1 MKLPSFRSL
10 TASAALAFLPVL
22 ASQAALRTFTSPNG
36 QTIQAEIVSASAAD
50 VTLKMA
56 NGAVITA
63 TLDKFSRADQA
74 FVAEWLKS
82 NAAAIKYS
90 FDLNFSK
97 DKTDS
102 SKRMLGNTEVT
113 TERWLCHIK
122 FTNRS
127 NVTLDNVSLKY
138 DIYYTAISGNQS
150 IVKKFSGDTK
160 VAPTKHLETVSVS
173 TKEIVLEKSKLEGG
187 FYYAD
192 GSRSR
197 QRDSID
203 GIAIDV
209 FHNGQKVHSWV
220 SSGVPKDRVAPTQ

>member
-1 MKLPSFRSL
+1 MKPHLFRLIIS
-10 TASAALAFLPVL
+10 SAVLVFLPVL
-22 ASQAALRTFTSPNG
+22 AAKAAPRTFTSPGG
-36 QTIQAEIVSASAAD
+36 QTIQAEIVSATASD
-50 VTLKMA
+50 VTLKMD
-56 NGAVITA
+56 NGAVVTA

-74 FVAEWLKS
+74 FIAEWSKS
-82 NAAAIKYS
+82 NVAAIKYS
-90 FDLNFSK
+90 FDLNYSK
-97 DKTDS
+97 DKTDT
-102 SKRMLGNTEVT
+102 SKRVVSNTEVT
-113 TERWLCHIK
+113 TERWLCNLK

-138 DIYYTAISGNQS
+138 DIYYTAVSGNRA
-150 IVKKFSGDTK
+150 IVRKESGETK
-160 VAPTKHLETVSVS
+160 VPPTKHLETVVVT
-173 TKEIVLEKSKLEGG
+173 TKEIALEKSKLEGG

-203 GIAIDV
+203 GVAIDV